1 MWSAVCRQNAQCAS
15 AKARSGPWG
24 ADGAEELGKEEGV
37 GSAVTQRSP
46 CAVQTAKPWRA
57 WPCHSACD
65 TVGANAANTA
75 TSSAKPTAQGR
86 WIKVRRARDGAC
98 VVMVN
103 RADYLC
109 SPWCMGIG
117 MAAGPP
123 GGVMATG
130 TLSSVLVSTPLAS
143 LNTSVMGMVLS
154 LASGCFKSI
163 NITW

>member
-1 MWSAVCRQNAQCAS
+1 MWSEIKKKNAQCTS
-15 AKARSGPWG
+15 AKTRSGPWG

-75 TSSAKPTAQGR
+75 THSAKPIAQGR
-86 WIKVRRARDGAC
+86 WIQVRRACGVTVIRT
-98 VVMVN
+98 N
-103 RADYLC
+103 YLC

-117 MAAGPP
+117 MAAAPP
-123 GGVMATG
+123 GGIMATG

-143 LNTSVMGMVLS
+143 LKTSVMGMVLS
-154 LASGCFKSI
+154 LVSGCFRSI

>member
-1 MWSAVCRQNAQCAS
+1 MWSAVCRQNAQCTS
-15 AKARSGPWG
+15 AKAPPGPSG
-24 ADGAEELGKEEGV
+24 ADGAEDGDREEGV
-37 GSAVTQRSP
+37 DSPATQRSP
-46 CAVQTAKPWRA
+46 WVEQTVKPWRA

-75 TSSAKPTAQGR
+75 THSAKPIAQGR
-86 WIKVRRARDGAC
+86 WIQVRRACGVTVIRT
-98 VVMVN
+98 N
-103 RADYLC
+103 YLC

-117 MAAGPP
+117 MAAAPP

-143 LNTSVMGMVLS
+143 LKTSVMGMVLS
-154 LASGCFKSI
+154 LVSGCFRSI